1 MDAEN
6 KLNIL
11 RESLVEKNATFL
23 FGAGASAPYFSSL
36 GNFER
41 ILSHESISEHG
52 KTLIKILFYDLC
64 IKDNMY
70 VANYMNGK
78 CYCHEKKDLM
88 LSIINEYSRFIYNSI
103 EHLKVRNSRISPK
116 RINLITTNYD
126 LFIES
131 AIDNILTSNP
141 RIFFNDGT
149 NGYGTRILSSDNF
162 NKTLLYTGIFD
173 NYSNEMPSVNLIKCH
188 GSVNWKENKDNNGRS
203 KIQIL
208 IEKNS
213 LQTINEGLE
222 TYLDELKSYL
232 KRGEF
237 SQVNSYK
244 DMISLLNREI
254 NEDLI
259 IKINCMGEDLH
270 TLMPIALASS
280 IESLQIVLPTKKKF
294 QTTLIEEHY
303 FNMLRL
309 VSYELEKSQSILV
322 VFGFSFNDEHIRD
335 IIQRSL
341 NNPNLLVFIFC
352 FNDRAKEEIIS
363 QFNFSFTNKPV
374 NIIFIEPKDFLL
386 KKIPVNEYSEEDY
399 NSSSYTTIENKDSIL
414 LYSKEVSKLSNDNNI
429 ETPIINFSAFNSIL
443 ERNITNKYISNKI
456 AKSGDGYE

>member
-1 MDAEN
+1 MDAKN

-41 ILSHESISEHG
+41 ILSHGSISERG
-52 KTLIKILFYDLC
+52 KALIKILFYDLC
-64 IKDNMY
+64 IKDNIY
-70 VANYMNGK
+70 LANYMNGQ
-78 CYCHEKKDLM
+78 CYCHEKKNLM

-116 RINLITTNYD
+116 RINLMTTNYD

-131 AIDNILTSNP
+131 AIDNILTNNP

-149 NGYGTRILSSDNF
+149 NGYGKRILSSDNF

-188 GSVNWKENKDNNGRS
+188 GSVNWKESKNDKGRS

-208 IEKNS
+208 IEKNP
-213 LQTINEGLE
+213 LPTINDRLE
-222 TYLDELKSYL
+222 TYLDELRIYL
-232 KRGEF
+232 KRGDF
-237 SQVNSYK
+237 SQVDTYIELIN
-244 DMISLLNREI
+244 LLNGDI

-259 IKINCMGEDLH
+259 IRINSMGEYLH
-270 TLMPIALASS
+270 SSMPELSSS

-352 FNDRAKEEIIS
+352 FNDSVRGEIIS
-363 QFNFSFTNKPV
+363 QFNFSSPNIPV

-386 KKIPVNEYSEEDY
+386 KEIPADEYSEDDY
-399 NSSSYTTIENKDSIL
+399 DPSNHTIIENEDIVL
-414 LYSKEVSKLSNDNNI
+414 LYSKEVSMLPNGNGMVS
-429 ETPIINFSAFNSIL
+429 PIIDFSAFNSIL

-456 AKSGDGYE
+456 AESGDGYE